1 MKRVLLST
9 VTVST
14 LFFTGCAN
22 QPNQVTQP
30 AGQVYVDPELDG
42 APTWVLMPMVEGTI
56 AEVGSA
62 KKNMAGDIS
71 FQRNEAMADA
81 RDNLARLISTKVKN
95 MFKSF
100 KSSTGTGEAA
110 TFDKSVETVSK
121 QIASQT
127 LNGTEVK
134 GTWISK
140 TGTLYV
146 LMAVNSDA
154 VANMMEKTI
163 KSNSSFK
170 NDQALYQKFL
180 ASKAQGELDTELEK
194 AEK

>member
-9 VTVST
+9 AVIST
-14 LFFTGCAN
+14 LFFTGCTN
-22 QPNQVTQP
+22 QPNQANQQ
-30 AGQVYVDPELDG
+30 AGQVYVDPELQG
-42 APTWVLMPMVEGTI
+42 APSWVMMPMVEGTI
-56 AEVGSA
+56 AEVGSG
-62 KKNMAGDIS
+62 KRNVAGDMS

-100 KSSTGTGEAA
+100 KSSTGTGDTA
-110 TFDKSVETVSK
+110 TFDKAAESVSK

-127 LNGTEVK
+127 LNGTMVK
-134 GTWISK
+134 DTWISRS
-140 TGTLYV
+140 GTLYV

-154 VANMMEKTI
+154 VADMMEKTL

-180 ASKAQGELDTELEK
+180 ASKAQGELDAELEK

>member
-1 MKRVLLST
+1 MKRVLLGT
-9 VTVST
+9 AVIGT

-22 QPNQVTQP
+22 QPNQITQP
-30 AGQVYVDPELDG
+30 TNQVYVDPELDG

-62 KKNMAGDIS
+62 KKNVAGDIS

-81 RDNLARLISTKVKN
+81 RDNLAKLISTKVKN

-100 KSSTGTGEAA
+100 KSATGTGETA

-170 NDQALYQKFL
+170 NDRALYQKFL